1 MNCSTEHH
9 VLQYSDVCTLVQN
22 AMYSVIPAVMLLVS
36 IEFKV
41 GKSQLVE
48 HPTYYGYVLGC
59 TKTLATSVFKIPG
72 VPEIHLQSFHKLLV
86 LSG

>member
-1 MNCSTEHH
+1 MIRIVQRYMNCSTEHH

-41 GKSQLVE
+41 GKSQLIE
-48 HPTYYGYVLGC
+48 QIAYHGNVLR
-59 TKTLATSVFKIPG
+59 
-72 VPEIHLQSFHKLLV
+72 
-86 LSG
+86 

>member
-1 MNCSTEHH
+1 MTC
-9 VLQYSDVCTLVQN
+9 VLQYSDVCTAVQN

-48 HPTYYGYVLGC
+48 YITYYCNILWRAKKLAAPILKVSGASEVLYQLIH
-59 TKTLATSVFKIPG
+59 KRFVLAR
-72 VPEIHLQSFHKLLV
+72 
-86 LSG
+86 